1 MSDLGGLMKIKGGT
15 RSGARYLLTYLTS
28 DDQNV
33 RAQAIEQLKQL
44 RSLDEMDAINTVL
57 VRYKEQTGTLPSDL
71 RALASRF
78 RSMNLVVSD
87 ELGRSRWLCLR
98 V

>member
-1 MSDLGGLMKIKGGT
+1 MSDLGGLMKIKGRNP

-57 VRYKEQTGTLPSDL
+57 VRYKEQTGTLSV
-71 RALASRF
+71 
-78 RSMNLVVSD
+78 RSSSACVKISLDLVVSD
-87 ELGRSRWLCLR
+87 D
-98 V
+98 